1 MIKINAGFTKKV
13 PGNQDY
19 SSEGVHV
26 TLEMELPDSYL
37 GNKQALQLQ
46 IQDLITEARD
56 QVEQQL
62 GGNSQQFEPFEQPN
76 QPNQT
81 NRNGRFQTV
90 PPPRPASN
98 KQLNF
103 LLSLAK
109 RARNLGPQDICE
121 RFQITNLQELS
132 SRQASEMIEQLKT
145 GATAVPRHGG
155 TIDRCDTVSPKR
167 IRIPGRG

>member
-1 MIKINAGFTKKV
+1 MIKINAGFNKKV

-37 GNKQALQLQ
+37 SNQQALQQQ
-46 IQDLITEARD
+46 IQGLITEARD
-56 QVEQQL
+56 QVEHQL
-62 GGNSQQFEPFEQPN
+62 GDNSQQLPFEQSNQPN
-76 QPNQT
+76 QP
-81 NRNGRFQTV
+81 NRNGRFQAV
-90 PPPRPASN
+90 QPPRPASN

-109 RARNLGPQDICE
+109 RAYNLGPQDICE
-121 RFQITNLQELS
+121 RFQISSLQELS

-145 GATAVPRHGG
+145 GAAA
-155 TIDRCDTVSPKR
+155 
-167 IRIPGRG
+167 

>member
-37 GNKQALQLQ
+37 SNKQALQLQ

-62 GGNSQQFEPFEQPN
+62 GGNSQQFDPFEQPN

-81 NRNGRFQTV
+81 NQTNRNGRFQAV

-109 RARNLGPQDICE
+109 RARNLGPQDICKQY
-121 RFQITNLQELS
+121 QITTLQELS
-132 SRQASEMIEQLKT
+132 SRQASELIEQLKS
-145 GATAVPRHGG
+145 GAAA
-155 TIDRCDTVSPKR
+155 
-167 IRIPGRG
+167 

>member
-1 MIKINAGFTKKV
+1 MCSVASLRICAYSASTPNRTMIKINAGFNKKV

-37 GNKQALQLQ
+37 SNQQALQQQ
-46 IQDLITEARD
+46 IQSLITEARD

-62 GGNSQQFEPFEQPN
+62 GDNSQQLPFEQPN
-76 QPNQT
+76 QPTQLNQP
-81 NRNGRFQTV
+81 NRNGRFQAV

-121 RFQITNLQELS
+121 RFQISSLQELS

-145 GATAVPRHGG
+145 GAAA
-155 TIDRCDTVSPKR
+155 
-167 IRIPGRG
+167 

>member
-1 MIKINAGFTKKV
+1 MIKINAGFNKKV

-37 GNKQALQLQ
+37 SNQQALHQQ
-46 IQDLITEARD
+46 IQGLITEARD

-62 GGNSQQFEPFEQPN
+62 GDNSQQLPFEQAN
-76 QPNQT
+76 QPNG
-81 NRNGRFQTV
+81 NGRFQAAQ
-90 PPPRPASN
+90 PPRPASN

-109 RARNLGPQDICE
+109 RTRNLGPQDICE
-121 RFQITNLQELS
+121 RFQISSLQELS
-132 SRQASEMIEQLKT
+132 SRQASELIEQLKT
-145 GATAVPRHGG
+145 GAAA
-155 TIDRCDTVSPKR
+155 
-167 IRIPGRG
+167 

>member
-1 MIKINAGFTKKV
+1 MIKINAGFNKKV

-37 GNKQALQLQ
+37 SNQQALQQQ
-46 IQDLITEARD
+46 IQELITEARD

-62 GGNSQQFEPFEQPN
+62 GDNSQQLPFEPPN

-121 RFQITNLQELS
+121 RFQISSLQELS

-145 GATAVPRHGG
+145 GAAA
-155 TIDRCDTVSPKR
+155 
-167 IRIPGRG
+167 

>member
-76 QPNQT
+76 QP